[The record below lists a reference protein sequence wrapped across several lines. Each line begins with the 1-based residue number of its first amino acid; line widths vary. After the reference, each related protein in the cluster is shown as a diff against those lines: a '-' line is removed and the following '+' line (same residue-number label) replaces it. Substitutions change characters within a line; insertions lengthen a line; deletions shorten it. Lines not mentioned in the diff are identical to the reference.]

1 MSAATAPAATISST
15 ARQNDAIHSCSGS
28 WAEVE
33 VGVELG
39 TGVGALASHKVLAL
53 GQPVLRVSL

>member
-1 MSAATAPAATISST
+1 MGAATAPAATIRST

-28 WAEVE
+28 WAE